1 MQPDAET
8 SSLPAVVIRALSA
21 FADGARLLRAR
32 PACFCLKRG
41 RTNDTWRVTGDGA
54 DWVVRSFDPLIAALP
69 PLSAP
74 HAPNVAADGASSS
87 RSQQHA

>member
-1 MQPDAET
+1 M
-8 SSLPAVVIRALSA
+8 VG
-21 FADGARLLRAR
+21 DGATDLEARAPGGADAFVCFGGVVLRENVA
-32 PACFCLKRG
+32 A
-41 RTNDTWRVTGDGA
+41 GA